1 MAVKQEIKY
10 KVRKNDGSDGADET
24 IFLNAVKDGAR
35 YLVHRAVVAQDN
47 QKRQGTACT
56 KTRSEVSGGGKKPWK
71 QKGTGNARS
80 GSSNSPLWG
89 GGGVAFG
96 PRPRSYAQKINVK
109 ERRLAITTALH
120 HNFAKVI
127 VIESFSKEINRIN
140 TKATLASF
148 SPLLDLSQSKQKIL
162 IIIDQYDKRL
172 ALSVRNVKNLKLIS
186 SSSINIID
194 LLEPDQILVT
204 ENALKHICEVYSG

>member
-10 KVRKNDGSDGADET
+10 KVRKIDGTDGAEGK
-24 IFLNAVKDGAR
+24 IFLNAIKQGAR
-35 YLVHRAVVAQDN
+35 YLVHRAVVAQSN
-47 QKRQGTACT
+47 KNRQGTACT
-56 KTRSEVSGGGKKPWK
+56 KNRSEVSGGGKKPWK

-80 GSSNSPLWG
+80 GSSNSPLWA

-96 PRPRSYAQKINVK
+96 PKPRSYAQKINVK

-127 VIESFSKEINRIN
+127 VINNLDEGVEKIN
-140 TKATLASF
+140 TKSTIASLSTVLDF
-148 SPLLDLSQSKQKIL
+148 SQPKGKKL
-162 IIIDQYDKRL
+162 IITDKYDQKL
-172 ALSVRNVKNLKLIS
+172 ALSVRNVQNLKLTS
-186 SSSINIID
+186 ANTINVID

-204 ENALKHICEVYSG
+204 ENALKHICEVYSE

>member
-10 KVRKNDGSDGADET
+10 KVRKDDGSDGADGT

-35 YLVHRAVVAQDN
+35 YLVHRAVVAQAT

-80 GSSNSPLWG
+80 GSSNSPLWA

-96 PRPRSYAQKINVK
+96 PRPRSYAHKINVK

-120 HNFAKVI
+120 HNFAKVV
-127 VIESFSKEINRIN
+127 VIESFSKEIIRIN
-140 TKATLASF
+140 TKATLAIF
-148 SPLLDLSQSKQKIL
+148 SPFLDLSQSKQKRL
-162 IIIDQYDKRL
+162 IITDQYDKRL

-204 ENALKHICEVYSG
+204 ENALKHICEVYSE